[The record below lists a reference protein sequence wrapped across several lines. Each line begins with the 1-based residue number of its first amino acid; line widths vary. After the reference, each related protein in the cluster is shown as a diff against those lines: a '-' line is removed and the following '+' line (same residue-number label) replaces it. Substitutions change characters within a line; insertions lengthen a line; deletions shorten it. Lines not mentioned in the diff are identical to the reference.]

1 MDNYRDIVLL
11 ILSTGLLSIG
21 WFARQVWA
29 AVQDLKGDLNTLKVE
44 IGTNYV
50 RYDRL
55 KDIMEPIMDALTDIK
70 ATLKGKVDK

>member
-1 MDNYRDIVLL
+1 MDYKDIFL
-11 ILSTGLLSIG
+11 IILGTGLTSLG
-21 WFARQVWA
+21 WFARQVWS
-29 AVQDLKGDLNTLKVE
+29 AVQELKTDLNTLKVE

-70 ATLKGKVDK
+70 DTLKSKADK